1 MPRPL
6 PHPQQLPGV
15 LQTTGHSR
23 AGLGYGGVDGKVWGN
38 PHFSHGTKL
47 DPGVADPVEIRALE
61 VSAVTE
67 NCRSR
72 MVGGVRGWDA
82 PTECTKGAMSTSV

>member
-47 DPGVADPVEIRALE
+47 DPRVADPAEICALE

-72 MVGGVRGWDA
+72 MVGGGEGVGH
-82 PTECTKGAMSTSV
+82 PY

>member
-23 AGLGYGGVDGKVWGN
+23 VGLGCGGVDGKVWGN

-47 DPGVADPVEIRALE
+47 DPGVADPVEICALE
-61 VSAVTE
+61 VCSDRKLLE
-67 NCRSR
+67 QDGGRGEG
-72 MVGGVRGWDA
+72 VGH
-82 PTECTKGAMSTSV
+82 PY